1 MSKKSQVLQSG
12 ETLAYLEAGDPTQ
25 PALILVHGNMS
36 SSFHFT
42 PIMDDLAKTYHV
54 IAPDLRGFGDSTYHI
69 PLESLH
75 DLADDLE
82 QFCQLLGIEHASFA
96 GWSTG
101 GGVIMSLAA
110 RYPARVDHLILIES
124 ASIMGYP
131 IFQKDDQFQPILT
144 KMYQDKAAM
153 AADPVQVAPAVKAMQ
168 EKNHAYLKSV
178 WEAAIY
184 NVHVPDAI
192 DAYIAESLKQ
202 VNLVDIDW
210 ALMTFNMSDTH
221 NGVVPGDGTYKD
233 VKAPILN
240 IWGQKDYVIPEV
252 MFQQNVAA
260 FPDAESLILE
270 NGSHSPITDE
280 PDTVVNAIHAFIQG

>member
-1 MSKKSQVLQSG
+1 MTKQTIDLPSN
-12 ETLAYLEAGDPTQ
+12 ETLAYLEAGDPTNH
-25 PALILVHGNMS
+25 PLVLVHGNMS

-54 IAPDLRGFGDSTYHI
+54 IAPDLRGFGDSTYHT

-75 DLADDLE
+75 DLADDLD
-82 QFCQLLGIEHASFA
+82 QFCELLSIEHASFA

-101 GGVIMSLAA
+101 GGVILSLAA
-110 RYPARVDHLILIES
+110 RYPKRVDHLILIES

-144 KMYQDKAAM
+144 KLYQDKAAM
-153 AADPVQVAPAVKAMQ
+153 AADPVQVAPAVKAMD
-168 EKNHAYLKSV
+168 ENNHAYLKSV

-184 NVHVPDAI
+184 NVKVPDAI

-210 ALMTFNMSDTH
+210 ALMTFNMSESH
-221 NGVVPGDGTYKD
+221 NGVREGDGTYKD
-233 VKAPILN
+233 IQAPILN
-240 IWGQKDYVIPEV
+240 IWGKHDYVIPEV
-252 MFQQNVAA
+252 MFNQNVEA
-260 FPDAESLILE
+260 FPNAESLILE

-280 PDTVVNAIHAFIQG
+280 PETIINAIDAFIRP